1 MVWEPVQFE
10 ENANNVGMLCCRYNG
25 NIIVTM
31 YLDTKYKSLF
41 ETIVNVLIDDQN
53 SDDKKAFHCENITTS
68 FTTHIPL

>member
-1 MVWEPVQFE
+1 MYVCT
-10 ENANNVGMLCCRYNG
+10 L
-25 NIIVTM
+25 